1 MQPQHGALTTFDIL
15 LSIRIPQSL
24 RPRPR
29 AEPRPLQYAC
39 VFTRDRSW
47 LRFQV
52 LQRASLMLMLH
63 SIVTVGS
70 DMPCSVDEVV
80 GEWVDALGLVVRI
93 EPISK
98 EARRC
103 NASSFGQIW
112 SPATAELVE
121 PGRIAILGSVGTLDE
136 RCARISCAQPNL
148 ARPTSPS
155 RALAV

>member
-1 MQPQHGALTTFDIL
+1 
-15 LSIRIPQSL
+15 
-24 RPRPR
+24 
-29 AEPRPLQYAC
+29 
-39 VFTRDRSW
+39 
-47 LRFQV
+47 V

-70 DMPCSVDEVV
+70 DMPCTVDKVV

-121 PGRIAILGSVGTLDE
+121 PGRIALLGSVGTLDE